1 MIPAHRMATLLFDFF
16 PVLLFFAAFKVWGLM
31 VATAVLIV
39 ATLAQTAWSW
49 FRTRTVNR
57 THLLTAGL
65 VLVFGGL
72 TLWLDDE
79 VFIKWKPTVV
89 YWLFAIAFV
98 GSQWVGEKPIIRR
111 IMESGIQL
119 PNPIW
124 LRLNVAWAV
133 FFVGL
138 GFLNLWVAFNFS
150 TDLWVN
156 FKLFGLL
163 GLTVGFAVLQG
174 FYIASHA
181 VEAPE

>member
-1 MIPAHRMATLLFDFF
+1 MIPPHRMVTLLFDFF

-39 ATLAQTAWSW
+39 ATIAQTAWSW
-49 FRTRTVNR
+49 VRTRTVNR

-89 YWLFAIAFV
+89 YWLFAIAFL

-111 IMESGIQL
+111 IMESGIRL
-119 PNPIW
+119 PYAIW
-124 LRLNVAWAV
+124 GRLNAAWAV
-133 FFVGL
+133 FFVAL
-138 GFLNLWVAFNFS
+138 GVLNLWVAFNFS

-163 GLTVGFAVLQG
+163 GLTLGFALLQG
-174 FYIASHA
+174 FYVAHHA
-181 VEAPE
+181 EETPE